1 MAQTTFNDNV
11 LVDGSQDIQQLRVQ
25 SHSTQNQPLQTW
37 ETSAGVVQSQ
47 ITGDGRVVAGD
58 DLGVATPDAL
68 LEVHRAEASTT
79 RPRRG
84 IHSLGQISGTLNS
97 LLQWMVAELEV
108 RGSSALDALHTGLRV
123 RTSNLNTGTPT
134 ANAELRGADVEVIQD
149 ATAASAALP
158 RATGLQVGVTNAA
171 GKTITEAAALRLK
184 LNNAGTIT
192 NPYSIFAE
200 GPGVAHFEDYLE
212 VKRPA
217 VVPGT
222 PPTDFMRLYPKS
234 DGKLYAKNWSGAE
247 VELGGGSGSAPIA
260 GICNGRLTLSSGVP
274 IPVTDVTAASTLY
287 FTPFKGNQVALFNG
301 TTWSLFPFTERS
313 LSLSG
318 LLANTVY
325 DIFIYDNGGTLTL
338 EAVPWVANA
347 NGSVTSIATTR
358 TVTTT
363 AAHGLAIGQLVTIAG
378 NSGAGNNGTWRVATV
393 PTTTTFTVLNLN
405 NSTPTFVAG
414 TGGTW
419 QRADQSTGRVTN
431 LAAQDGIFVKSG
443 TPQRRY
449 LGTIRTLTSPGQSQD
464 SRQKRFV
471 YNEYNQLTRPVSKTG
486 GSQYTYSAAGYR
498 PAGNN
503 MANRVEVVIGN
514 LGPLMSLNGS
524 CRITSSVANV
534 GVAHGIGYDRFNN
547 SDEDLSPTIST
558 DGSVAFY
565 LAHHPDIGYHYYQW
579 VEDGRGAAGTMTHY
593 PGVLKGGI
601 AGMIAL

>member
-1 MAQTTFNDNV
+1 MAQTTYNDNV
-11 LVDGSQDIQQLRVQ
+11 LIDGSQDIQQLRVQ
-25 SHSTQNQPLQTW
+25 AHTTQNQPLQTW

-47 ITGDGRVVAGD
+47 ITGDGRVIAGD

-68 LEVHRAEASTT
+68 LEAHRAEASTT

-108 RGSSALDALHTGLRV
+108 RGATAMDALHTGFRV
-123 RTSNLNTGTPT
+123 RASNLNTGTPT

-158 RATGLQVGVTNAA
+158 RATGLQVGVTNAV
-171 GKTITEAAALRLK
+171 GKTITNAAALRLK

-192 NPYSIFAE
+192 NPYSIYAE

-212 VKRPA
+212 IKRPA
-217 VVPGT
+217 AVPGT
-222 PPTDFMRLYPKS
+222 PATDFMRLYPKS
-234 DGKLYAKNWSGAE
+234 DGKLYAKNWSGTE
-247 VELGGGSGSAPIA
+247 VELGGGAGGGGSVALA
-260 GICNGRLTLSSGVP
+260 GICNGRLTLSSGIP
-274 IPVTDVTAASTLY
+274 IPVTDVLAATTLY

-301 TTWSLFPFTERS
+301 TTWALSSFTERS

-318 LLANTVY
+318 LLANTIY
-325 DIFIYDNGGTLTL
+325 DIFIYDNAGTLTL

-358 TVTTT
+358 TVTTA
-363 AAHGLAIGQLVTIAG
+363 AAHGLVVGQLVTIAG

-393 PTTTTFTVLNLN
+393 PTATTFTVLNLN

-419 QRADQSTGRVTN
+419 QRVDQSTGRVTN
-431 LAAQDGIFVKSG
+431 LGSQDGVFVKSG

-449 LGTIRTLTSPGQSQD
+449 LGTIRTFTSPGQSED
-464 SRQKRFV
+464 SLLRRFV
-471 YNEYNQLTRPVSKTG
+471 YNEYNQAARPVRKTG
-486 GSQYTYSAAGYR
+486 GSQYTYNAGGYR
-498 PAGNN
+498 PAANN

-524 CRITSSVANV
+524 ARVISGGV
-534 GVAHGIGYDRFNN
+534 GAAHGIGYDRSNG

-565 LAHHPDIGYHYYQW
+565 MAHHPGVGYHYYHW
-579 VEDGRGAAGTMTHY
+579 VEDGRGATATTHF

-601 AGMIAL
+601 AGTIAI